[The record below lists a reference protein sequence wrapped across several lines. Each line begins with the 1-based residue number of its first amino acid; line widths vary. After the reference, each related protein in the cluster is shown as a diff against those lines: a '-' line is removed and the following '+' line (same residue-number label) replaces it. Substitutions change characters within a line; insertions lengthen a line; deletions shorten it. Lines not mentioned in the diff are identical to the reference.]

1 MEQNVADDKD
11 YKEEI
16 EKYETVALIKDRSFG
31 RTDLIKTR
39 REQK

>member
-1 MEQNVADDKD
+1 MSRIARIIK
-11 YKEEI
+11 KKLK
-16 EKYETVALIKDRSFG
+16 KYETVALIKDRSFG